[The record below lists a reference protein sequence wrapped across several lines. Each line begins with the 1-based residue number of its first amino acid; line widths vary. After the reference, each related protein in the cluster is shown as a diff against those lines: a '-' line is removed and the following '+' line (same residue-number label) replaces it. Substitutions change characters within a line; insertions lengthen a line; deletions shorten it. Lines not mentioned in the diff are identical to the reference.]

1 MSWLEARRLALACLI
16 GGAALAL
23 AGCGIR
29 PLYGTSASGAKVPA
43 LLASIDVNK
52 VPGRVGQRLRNE
64 LNFQKTGGG
73 GDYASKAYRLDIAI
87 REQITDQLVRV
98 TGDVTGQVYQ
108 LNANFKLVRLADS
121 KVVLEGNSVGR
132 APFDRVESI
141 YANVRA
147 RLDAENR
154 AADTVAEGIKT
165 RLAAFLSGTA

>member
-1 MSWLEARRLALACLI
+1 MSWLEGRRLAFACLI

-23 AGCGIR
+23 ASCGLR
-29 PLYGTSASGAKVPA
+29 PLYGTSSSGASVPA
-43 LLASIDVNK
+43 LMASVDVNK

-64 LNFQKTGGG
+64 LIFQKTGGG
-73 GDYASKAYRLDIAI
+73 GDYASSVYRLDIAI
-87 REQITDQLVRV
+87 REEIKDQLVRV

-108 LNANFKLVRLADS
+108 LNAAFKLVRLADN
-121 KVVLEGNSVGR
+121 KVVLQGNSVGR
-132 APFDRVESI
+132 APFDRVDSI

-165 RLAAFLSGTA
+165 RIAAFLSSTA